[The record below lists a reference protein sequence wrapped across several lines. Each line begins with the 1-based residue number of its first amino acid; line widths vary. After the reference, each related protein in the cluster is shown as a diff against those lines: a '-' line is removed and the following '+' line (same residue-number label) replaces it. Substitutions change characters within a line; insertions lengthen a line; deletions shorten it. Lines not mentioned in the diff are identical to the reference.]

1 LPDLCASYQEAVVDV
16 LIRKSK
22 WGLSKGGIKSLGLS
36 GGVSNNGVL
45 RDRFMDLGDRMG
57 LPTFLA
63 RREHTGDNAGM
74 IAFSR
79 VFQPMDS
86 PNSKVDIVPN
96 ATIDGAF

>member
-1 LPDLCASYQEAVVDV
+1 
-16 LIRKSK
+16 
-22 WGLSKGGIKSLGLS
+22 
-36 GGVSNNGVL
+36 
-45 RDRFMDLGDRMG
+45 MHLGDRMD

-79 VFQPMDS
+79 VFEPMDI